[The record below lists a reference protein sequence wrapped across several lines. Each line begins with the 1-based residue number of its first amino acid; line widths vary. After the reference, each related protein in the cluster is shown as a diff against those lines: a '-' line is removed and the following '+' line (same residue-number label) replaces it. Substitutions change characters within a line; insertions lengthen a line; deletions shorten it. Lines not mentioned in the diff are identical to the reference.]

1 MRKTF
6 LGVLVFMSQLI
17 FAQGI
22 EVISTKALTLDGQ
35 GVFLPKIS
43 PKGDCVLVTNEDMSG
58 LKKFD
63 LAIGKLTTI
72 TNDRSAGFNAQ
83 FSEDGSTVIYR
94 KSEYKGK
101 LRYSSLNSVN
111 LQTGKTE
118 QLVKP
123 TRNLEGVTVKG
134 GTVLAVNNGKLISK
148 RIAGKKLKNLP
159 AIPSIKNSQLY
170 ITIDG
175 KTKQLSPNGTNVGY
189 LWPSVSP
196 DGGKLLYYVID
207 EAKAYVCNIDGTN
220 PVSLG
225 TLRAPVWLGN
235 DWVVGMVDYDN
246 GEIVTYSQIF
256 AVTSQGTHR
265 TALTD
270 QSKICMYPS
279 ASDDASKIVYTTQN
293 GEIFLMNVATSK

>member
-1 MRKTF
+1 
-6 LGVLVFMSQLI
+6 MSQLI

-43 PKGDCVLVTNEDMSG
+43 PKGDYVLVTNEDMSG

-63 LAIGKLTTI
+63 LATGKLTTI

-220 PVSLG
+220 PV
-225 TLRAPVWLGN
+225 WLGN

-279 ASDDASKIVYTTQN
+279 TSDDASKIVYTTQN

>member
-43 PKGDCVLVTNEDMSG
+43 PKGDYVLVTNEDMSG

-63 LAIGKLTTI
+63 LATGKLTTI

-196 DGGKLLYYVID
+196 DGG
-207 EAKAYVCNIDGTN
+207 TN

-279 ASDDASKIVYTTQN
+279 TSDDASKIVYTTQN

>member
-63 LAIGKLTTI
+63 LATGKLTTI
-72 TNDRSAGFNAQ
+72 TNDR
-83 FSEDGSTVIYR
+83 R

>member
-1 MRKTF
+1 M
-6 LGVLVFMSQLI
+6 
-17 FAQGI
+17 
-22 EVISTKALTLDGQ
+22 
-35 GVFLPKIS
+35 
-43 PKGDCVLVTNEDMSG
+43 
-58 LKKFD
+58 
-63 LAIGKLTTI
+63 TTI

-189 LWPSVSP
+189 LWPSGFSRW
-196 DGGKLLYYVID
+196 GENFSIM
-207 EAKAYVCNIDGTN
+207 
-220 PVSLG
+220 SL
-225 TLRAPVWLGN
+225 
-235 DWVVGMVDYDN
+235 
-246 GEIVTYSQIF
+246 
-256 AVTSQGTHR
+256 TSRSIRLQYRWNKSGFFGDIACTGLVR
-265 TALTD
+265 
-270 QSKICMYPS
+270 
-279 ASDDASKIVYTTQN
+279 
-293 GEIFLMNVATSK
+293 

>member
-43 PKGDCVLVTNEDMSG
+43 PKGDYVLVTNEDMSG

-63 LAIGKLTTI
+63 LATGKLTTI

-175 KTKQLSPNGTNVGY
+175 KTKQLSPNGTNVGDRK
-189 LWPSVSP
+189 SV
-196 DGGKLLYYVID
+196 V
-207 EAKAYVCNIDGTN
+207 
-220 PVSLG
+220 
-225 TLRAPVWLGN
+225 
-235 DWVVGMVDYDN
+235 
-246 GEIVTYSQIF
+246 
-256 AVTSQGTHR
+256 
-265 TALTD
+265 
-270 QSKICMYPS
+270 
-279 ASDDASKIVYTTQN
+279 
-293 GEIFLMNVATSK
+293 

>member
-63 LAIGKLTTI
+63 LATGKLTTI

-134 GTVLAVNNGKLISK
+134 GTVLAVNNSLVLPDELHF
-148 RIAGKKLKNLP
+148 RIYPQESALQHVWDSPQTVPDTWYYRRRNGPTP
-159 AIPSIKNSQLY
+159 AVLSQTIWQIPVHFRLHAF
-170 ITIDG
+170 
-175 KTKQLSPNGTNVGY
+175 LFHRR
-189 LWPSVSP
+189 
-196 DGGKLLYYVID
+196 LLM
-207 EAKAYVCNIDGTN
+207 
-220 PVSLG
+220 L
-225 TLRAPVWLGN
+225 
-235 DWVVGMVDYDN
+235 
-246 GEIVTYSQIF
+246 
-256 AVTSQGTHR
+256 
-265 TALTD
+265 
-270 QSKICMYPS
+270 
-279 ASDDASKIVYTTQN
+279 
-293 GEIFLMNVATSK
+293 

>member
-63 LAIGKLTTI
+63 LATGKLTTI

-148 RIAGKKLKNLP
+148 RITGKKLKTLP

-175 KTKQLSPNGTNVGY
+175 KTKHLSQRNECRIFMAIGFSR
-189 LWPSVSP
+189 W
-196 DGGKLLYYVID
+196 GKTSLL
-207 EAKAYVCNIDGTN
+207 C
-220 PVSLG
+220 
-225 TLRAPVWLGN
+225 
-235 DWVVGMVDYDN
+235 
-246 GEIVTYSQIF
+246 
-256 AVTSQGTHR
+256 H
-265 TALTD
+265 
-270 QSKICMYPS
+270 
-279 ASDDASKIVYTTQN
+279 
-293 GEIFLMNVATSK
+293 

>member
-63 LAIGKLTTI
+63 LATGKLTTI

-101 LRYSSLNSVN
+101 LRYSSLNSV
-111 LQTGKTE
+111 
-118 QLVKP
+118 
-123 TRNLEGVTVKG
+123 NLEGVTVKG

>member
-43 PKGDCVLVTNEDMSG
+43 PKGDYVLVTNEDMSG

-63 LAIGKLTTI
+63 LATGKLTTI

-189 LWPSVSP
+189 LWAIGFLPMGENFS
-196 DGGKLLYYVID
+196 IM
-207 EAKAYVCNIDGTN
+207 
-220 PVSLG
+220 SL
-225 TLRAPVWLGN
+225 TKRKH
-235 DWVVGMVDYDN
+235 
-246 GEIVTYSQIF
+246 
-256 AVTSQGTHR
+256 TS
-265 TALTD
+265 A
-270 QSKICMYPS
+270 I
-279 ASDDASKIVYTTQN
+279 
-293 GEIFLMNVATSK
+293 

>member
-43 PKGDCVLVTNEDMSG
+43 PKGDYVLVTNEDMSG

-63 LAIGKLTTI
+63 LATGKLTTI

-175 KTKQLSPNGTNVGY
+175 KTRGITK
-189 LWPSVSP
+189 
-196 DGGKLLYYVID
+196 
-207 EAKAYVCNIDGTN
+207 
-220 PVSLG
+220 
-225 TLRAPVWLGN
+225 R
-235 DWVVGMVDYDN
+235 
-246 GEIVTYSQIF
+246 
-256 AVTSQGTHR
+256 R
-265 TALTD
+265 
-270 QSKICMYPS
+270 
-279 ASDDASKIVYTTQN
+279 
-293 GEIFLMNVATSK
+293 